1 MDSQMWITFKELIKL
16 IWADKRL
23 LIMTLTLLV
32 SSIGAILA
40 AITLVHTLCKDRRLK
55 KMERL
60 EKSPSFHF
68 CNFQIYIRH
77 KLDGYGKPIEYSYD
91 NQECALSQSLV
102 DIKTSI
108 PDDYPDGGVVGMV
121 IKNRGAALRFYKI
134 RCKEECVLQPYN
146 SEINCYEFR
155 HRFKRSDIGKP
166 FRFKLQFET
175 EAGLKDTQTWL
186 ARKGSPT
193 IQRIKPKSV

>member
-91 NQECALSQSLV
+91 NQECALSQS
-102 DIKTSI
+102 
-108 PDDYPDGGVVGMV
+108 
-121 IKNRGAALRFYKI
+121 GAALRFYKI